1 MVPDAVAKRAGRGFI
16 ILPSVANWV
25 QGVVFLNVYVIE
37 EGLFFRTS
45 MPIADQQRL
54 LLIPRGKSL
63 AAGDRVFLRDAEGH
77 LNWVA
82 DVLFVG
88 DTEGPEAWSGAQ
100 DAHTRFAIFGWLA
113 RIHPGVLPEGRV
125 RFQSNWVLLNRRT
138 LPAALPWWENGVL
151 VYHSTLRLVE
161 GVLTAGEV
169 EKGEA
174 IGCIVR
180 HPSGHWCIPHGE
192 ARKRFL
198 IKVRNEPLVCRLC
211 GSPIPSAEEATQDH
225 IIPVSQGG
233 PDTLSNVQLAHRI
246 CNEAKGNA
254 LPEQYP
260 AFFAPPSDVEVETKG
275 RARGRRRSRGVVVA
289 AVVRPAAPAV
299 LPEPAAPASGNGKVA
314 VPAGGAVPAAAGGA
328 AGAAAEG
335 SAEREDGAAWLAEIQ
350 QCGWQE
356 LMARAGE
363 QGWAARTAELRTL
376 QQIRRG
382 RIAAALAE
390 GRPIAEATGPKGRF
404 RLLEWNGQTVLVEE
418 HGNRQTLHQVR
429 MMDALTP
436 EVYVWYLSRF
446 GRAAPLTVA
455 MALMALFNQGTP
467 DGQGRIVA
475 WRGDQPICLRIENDR
490 VTECG
495 PPDDTQV
502 A

>member
-1 MVPDAVAKRAGRGFI
+1 M
-16 ILPSVANWV
+16 
-25 QGVVFLNVYVIE
+25 QGVVLLNVYVIE

-45 MPIADQQRL
+45 MPIGDQQRL
-54 LLIPRGKSL
+54 LLIPSGKSL
-63 AAGDRVFLRDAEGH
+63 AAGDCVFLRDAEGR

-88 DTEGPEAWSGAQ
+88 DTEGPEAWSGAE
-100 DAHTRFAIFGWLA
+100 DARARFAIFGWLA
-113 RIHPGVLPEGRV
+113 RIHPGVLPQGRAK
-125 RFQSNWVLLNRRT
+125 FHSNWVLLNRRT
-138 LPAALPWWENGVL
+138 LATALPWWEDGVL

-169 EKGEA
+169 EKGES
-174 IGCIVR
+174 IGCLVR

-198 IKVRNEPLVCRLC
+198 IKVRNVPLICRLC
-211 GSPIPSAEEATQDH
+211 GSPIPSPEEATQDH

-260 AFFAPPSDVEVETKG
+260 AFFTPPGDIQVEAKG
-275 RARGRRRSRGVVVA
+275 RGRSRRRSRGIA
-289 AVVRPAAPAV
+289 AVQAVARPAA
-299 LPEPAAPASGNGKVA
+299 APARVAEAAAIPVGNGKAPVG
-314 VPAGGAVPAAAGGA
+314 VVPAATAI
-328 AGAAAEG
+328 AGAEGGGPGDRGDAA
-335 SAEREDGAAWLAEIQ
+335 AAWLAEIQ

-404 RLLEWNGQTVLVEE
+404 RLLEWDGQTVLVEE
-418 HGNRQTLHQVR
+418 HGNRQTLHLVR

-467 DGQGRIVA
+467 DGHGRVIA
-475 WRGDQPICLRIENDR
+475 WRGDQPICLRVENDR